1 MRVKVRPVS
10 VKLNDMQRLRPYRI
24 IKGSS
29 DGTFISGEIIWTSKN
44 GDINSVQAAGS
55 IDPNEVDKAALDFEV
70 EDAPDYEVIKINRSE
85 VCRRTTGG
93 IPGEVDTNS

>member
-1 MRVKVRPVS
+1 MR
-10 VKLNDMQRLRPYRI
+10 LNDLRILKPYCI
-24 IKGSS
+24 TKGSS
-29 DGTFISGEIIWTSKN
+29 DGTFIPGEIVWLSEN

>member
-10 VKLNDMQRLRPYRI
+10 VKLNDMQRLKPYRI

-44 GDINSVQAAGS
+44 VDINSVQAAGA
-55 IDPNEVDKAALDFEV
+55 IDQNEVDIATLDFEV
-70 EDAPDYEVIKINRSE
+70 ENASDFEVIKTDRSE
-85 VCRRTTGG
+85 ICRPR
-93 IPGEVDTNS
+93 